1 MIVDLDLKVVRPA
14 RLELATFWFV
24 ARRSI
29 QLSYG
34 RSEGTLLILPLRAKA
49 PPAAI
54 QISYSDDVVLRSR
67 PYGIRFQMRSWTK

>member
-1 MIVDLDLKVVRPA
+1 
-14 RLELATFWFV
+14 
-24 ARRSI
+24 
-29 QLSYG
+29 
-34 RSEGTLLILPLRAKA
+34 LILPLRAKA